1 MLKRNMSI
9 NRIGEHHEPLSALI
23 KNRIRQRIIDGEF
36 LPGERLVEHKLS
48 EEMAVSRIPI
58 REALRSLAAEGLV
71 NIEPHRGAFVT
82 TLSKEDAMDMVE
94 VRAALEGLNAKLAA
108 QNIKSKDVDKLQKIL
123 VKGTKAIEKGDLD
136 ACKKLNSEFHNTL
149 ATIPGNTI
157 LRELVTSLRERTA
170 IVFTANTILK
180 VRENW
185 LEHEQILRAVI
196 SGNAELAALL
206 ATQHVY
212 NAAKAA
218 SEELDRQDKS

>member
-1 MLKRNMSI
+1 MSI

-36 LPGERLVEHKLS
+36 LPGARLVEHKLS

-71 NIEPHRGAFVT
+71 NIEPHRGAFVA

-108 QNIKSKDVDKLQKIL
+108 QNIKGRDVEKLQKIL
-123 VKGTKAIEKGDLD
+123 EKGTQAIEKGDLD
-136 ACKKLNSEFHNTL
+136 ACKKLNSKFHNTL

-157 LRELVTSLRERTA
+157 LMELITSLRERTA

-218 SEELDRQDKS
+218 SEELGKQEEAS

>member
-23 KNRIRQRIIDGEF
+23 KNRIRQRIIVGEF

-94 VRAALEGLNAKLAA
+94 VRAALEGDR
-108 QNIKSKDVDKLQKIL
+108 KS
-123 VKGTKAIEKGDLD
+123 TR
-136 ACKKLNSEFHNTL
+136 LNS
-149 ATIPGNTI
+149 
-157 LRELVTSLRERTA
+157 S
-170 IVFTANTILK
+170 
-180 VRENW
+180 
-185 LEHEQILRAVI
+185 
-196 SGNAELAALL
+196 
-206 ATQHVY
+206 HV
-212 NAAKAA
+212 A
-218 SEELDRQDKS
+218 SSY

>member
-1 MLKRNMSI
+1 MSV
-9 NRIGEHHEPLSALI
+9 NRIGEQHAPLSALI
-23 KNRIRQRIIDGEF
+23 KNQIRRRIIDGEF
-36 LPGERLVEHKLS
+36 LPGERLIEHKLS

-58 REALRSLAAEGLV
+58 REALRALAAEGLV
-71 NIEPHRGAFVT
+71 TIEPHRGAFVA
-82 TLSKEDAMDMVE
+82 TLTKEEALDMVE

-108 QNIKSKDVDKLQKIL
+108 QNIKDKDIKKLEEIL
-123 VKGTKAIEKGDLD
+123 KKGTEAIEREDFE
-136 ACKKLNSEFHNTL
+136 ACKKLNLEFHNTL

-157 LRELVTSLRERTA
+157 LMELINSLRERTA

-196 SGNAELAALL
+196 SGNAELASLL

-218 SEELDRQDKS
+218 SEELEKHEESA